1 MKNIFYIIIFIL
13 NFNNLLA
20 VESKIIYKIQNEI
33 ITNTD
38 IKKEYRYLS
47 AFNSDLKNLTEDK
60 IYNIS
65 KQSIVRETIKKIEI
79 LKKKKN
85 LYLDEK
91 FLNKLIDEA
100 YIKKLDFDSRES
112 FKDYLEK
119 NDLKIKDVEKKITI
133 ESLWN
138 ELIVRKYNSKIE
150 INIDDIKKE
159 IDKYKSSKSK
169 NYLLSEIVF
178 EIDNK
183 DELNKKYNEIKNSI
197 KENGFENTVLIYS
210 IANSVET
217 GGKVGWINE
226 NSLNKEIKKHIEL
239 LNIGDLSKPFFTPNG
254 VLLLKI
260 NNIKEENK
268 KINKELELAKAI
280 NYQRNK
286 QLSQYSLIYF
296 NRVKKN
302 LGFNE

>member
-178 EIDNK
+178 EIVNK

>member
-20 VESKIIYKIQNEI
+20 IESKIIYKIQNEI

-79 LKKKKN
+79 LENKKN

-100 YIKKLDFDSRES
+100 YIKKLGFDSRES
-112 FKDYLEK
+112 FKDYLKK

-178 EIDNK
+178 EIVNK

-226 NSLNKEIKKHIEL
+226 NSLNKEIRKHIKL

-268 KINKELELAKAI
+268 KINKELELTKAI

-286 QLSQYSLIYF
+286 QLSQYSQIYF

>member
-1 MKNIFYIIIFIL
+1 MKNIFYIIIFIV

-100 YIKKLDFDSRES
+100 YIKKLGYDSRES
-112 FKDYLEK
+112 FKDFLEK

-159 IDKYKSSKSK
+159 IDKDKSSKSK

-178 EIDNK
+178 EIVNK

-226 NSLNKEIKKHIEL
+226 NSLNKEIRKNIEL

-286 QLSQYSLIYF
+286 QLSQYSQIYF

-302 LGFNE
+302 LEFNE

>member
-100 YIKKLDFDSRES
+100 YIKKLGYDSRES
-112 FKDYLEK
+112 FKDFLEK

-159 IDKYKSSKSK
+159 IDKNKSSKSK

-178 EIDNK
+178 EIVNK

-226 NSLNKEIKKHIEL
+226 NSLNKEIRKNIEL

-260 NNIKEENK
+260 NNIKEESK

-286 QLSQYSLIYF
+286 QLSQYSQIYF

-302 LGFNE
+302 LEFNE

>member
-100 YIKKLDFDSRES
+100 YIKKLGYDSRES
-112 FKDYLEK
+112 FKDFLEK

-159 IDKYKSSKSK
+159 IDKDKSSKSK

-178 EIDNK
+178 EIVNK

-226 NSLNKEIKKHIEL
+226 NSLNKEIRKNIEL

-260 NNIKEENK
+260 NNIKEESK

-286 QLSQYSLIYF
+286 QLSQYSQIYF

-302 LGFNE
+302 LEFNE